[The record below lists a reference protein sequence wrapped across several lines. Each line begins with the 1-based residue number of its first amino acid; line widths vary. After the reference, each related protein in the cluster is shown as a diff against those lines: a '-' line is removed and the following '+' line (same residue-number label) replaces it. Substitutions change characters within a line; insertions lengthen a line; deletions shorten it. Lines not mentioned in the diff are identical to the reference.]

1 MHEGRLHAPFRATL
15 IYLESA
21 MPCLGSPEE
30 TVRASEA
37 ERERDSIAV
46 IKLGGS
52 IFRTPASYQRAAN
65 FIAQRLAA
73 NSRESLVAVVSAQ
86 NGETDALLR
95 EALSIS
101 AEPDDAV
108 LDLLWSTGELR
119 SVARLCLHLQV
130 EGVRAAA
137 FDVRQTG
144 LRIAKRGAGIL
155 EAEFDSSKIRHAL
168 RLCRA
173 VVVPGFLATD
183 TGGNTVTLGRGGSD
197 LTAVT
202 IAAGL
207 RASRCELIKDVPGYF
222 SADPRRHAEVKHL
235 PWLSFAEALAMADEG
250 CALVQRDALEAAE
263 RRVVSLLVR
272 SLDEHT
278 AGTWVTRTARFE
290 AAPAPLL
297 SGVSVIEHQPIV
309 PGTLSKTESAREN

>member
-1 MHEGRLHAPFRATL
+1 MKPCLHAALGGTR
-15 IYLESA
+15 ISLESA
-21 MPCLGSPEE
+21 RLDLRSPEE
-30 TVRASEA
+30 TVRASEV
-37 ERERDSIAV
+37 ECESDSLAV

-52 IFRTPASYQRAAN
+52 ILRTPASYQRAAD

-73 NSRESLVAVVSAQ
+73 NSRERLVAVVSAQ

-101 AEPDDAV
+101 AEPDDAA

-119 SVARLCLHLQV
+119 SVARLCLHLQAK
-130 EGVRAAA
+130 GMRAAA

-144 LRIAKRGAGIL
+144 LRIAKRGAGVL
-155 EAEFDSSKIRHAL
+155 EAEFDSSEIHKVL

-173 VVVPGFLATD
+173 VVVPGFVATD
-183 TGGNTVTLGRGGSD
+183 AAGKTVTLGRGGSD

-207 RASRCELIKDVPGYF
+207 RASLCELIKDVPGYF
-222 SADPRRHAEVKHL
+222 SADPRRYSDAKHL
-235 PWLSFAEALAMADEG
+235 SRLSFAEALAMADEG

-263 RRVVSLLVR
+263 RWDVSLIVR

-278 AGTWVTRTARFE
+278 AGTLVTRAPFSGMPCVGI
-290 AAPAPLL
+290 APAVVAGEP
-297 SGVSVIEHQPIV
+297 SVSSQTNFRRV
-309 PGTLSKTESAREN
+309 ESAHEN